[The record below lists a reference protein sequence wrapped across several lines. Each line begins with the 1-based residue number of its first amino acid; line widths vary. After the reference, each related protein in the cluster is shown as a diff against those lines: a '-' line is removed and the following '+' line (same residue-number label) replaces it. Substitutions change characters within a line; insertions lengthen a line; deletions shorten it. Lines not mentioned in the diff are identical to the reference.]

1 MVGIASFE
9 RRVVRGWV
17 TQGNRASE
25 LSRTCCAVLV
35 MLCSLHVMPAAAEEP
50 ATTDPPH
57 LDCRYEG
64 IGKVQ
69 SDSPGSS
76 RVGIFPEADVFR
88 PLLADPKQPQ
98 FFAAYQAMKVRTAN
112 QSVSLG

>member
-1 MVGIASFE
+1 MSC
-9 RRVVRGWV
+9 R
-17 TQGNRASE
+17 S
-25 LSRTCCAVLV
+25 
-35 MLCSLHVMPAAAEEP
+35 AAEEP

-76 RVGIFPEADVFR
+76 RVDIFPEADVFR

-98 FFAAYQAMKVRTAN
+98 FFAAYQTVNVRTAN
-112 QSVSLG
+112 QSVGLGSV